1 MIFGNMEYAREIDSI
16 SWKNKPSLD
25 AVSVSDLQTK
35 DNEISVWEVNATHSN
50 IDDVALAVMMRRD
63 RVCEVNMV
71 LIDSVEVANVYRIQ
85 MHQTLGNSIFTQMNG
100 KHSNFVVPT
109 FWEMG
114 YLTEYI
120 QDRVKSDLSGAVYYS
135 EPKMKILLKNAFTGG
150 RISADDIKDKAKLK
164 KALKALGCVI

>member
-1 MIFGNMEYAREIDSI
+1 MVYAREIESV

-35 DNEISVWEVNATHSN
+35 DNEISVWEVNTAPSN
-50 IDDVALAVMMRRD
+50 MDDVALAVMMRRD

-71 LIDSVEVANVYRIQ
+71 LMDSDVLDTDYSIQ
-85 MHQTLGNSIFTQMNG
+85 MHQTPGNSIFTPMNG
-100 KHSNFVVPT
+100 KHNNFVVPT

-120 QDRVKSDLSGAVYYS
+120 QKTVKDDLSGAVYYS
-135 EPKMKILLKNAFTGG
+135 EPRMKTLLRNAFNGG
-150 RISADDIKDKAKLK
+150 RITADDVKEKGKLK
-164 KALKALGCVI
+164 KALKALGCAI

>member
-1 MIFGNMEYAREIDSI
+1 MVYAREIESV

-35 DNEISVWEVNATHSN
+35 DNEISVWEVVTEPSN
-50 IDDVALAVMMRRD
+50 MDDVALAIMLRRD

-71 LIDSVEVANVYRIQ
+71 LMDSVVLDTDYSIK
-85 MHQTLGNSIFTQMNG
+85 MHQTPGNSIYTQMNS
-100 KHSNFVVPT
+100 KHNNFVVPT

-120 QDRVKSDLSGAVYYS
+120 QQTVRNDLSGAVYYS
-135 EPKMKILLKNAFTGG
+135 EPRMKTLLRNAFNGG
-150 RISADDIKDKAKLK
+150 RITADDVKENGKLK
-164 KALKALGCVI
+164 KALKAMGCTI

>member
-1 MIFGNMEYAREIDSI
+1 MVYAREIDSI

-35 DNEISVWEVNATHSN
+35 DNEISVWEVDTEPSN

-71 LIDSVEVANVYRIQ
+71 LMDSVVLATDYSIQ
-85 MHQTLGNSIFTQMNG
+85 MHQTPGNSIYTKMNG
-100 KHSNFVVPT
+100 KHNNFVVPT

-120 QDRVKSDLSGAVYYS
+120 QREVKSDLSGAIYYS
-135 EPKMKILLKNAFTGG
+135 EPRMKILLRNAYNGG
-150 RISADDIKDKAKLK
+150 RIKADEIKEKRILK
-164 KALKALGCVI
+164 RELKALGCAI